1 MDGCSWLRAGETCG
15 LLQGCDLP
23 SSNEDSITEVKRIL
37 ESLGLQPSERDCGRM
52 QQICRAVLGRAATL
66 HATGLA
72 AILSYM
78 CQTRDLESLMVNVG
92 VEGELFAGYPR

>member
-1 MDGCSWLRAGETCG
+1 
-15 LLQGCDLP
+15 
-23 SSNEDSITEVKRIL
+23 
-37 ESLGLQPSERDCGRM
+37 M
-52 QQICRAVLGRAATL
+52 QQICRAVLGRAATF